1 MARREVP
8 RHNLPAIVI
17 RPLDAS
23 TRAPSRADA
32 DLHLPPHLK
41 MHPTSLRPTA
51 LSLVL
56 GASALTLSVGLAN
69 CQGPSPV
76 KVTGA
81 EPSAEQ
87 PRGEDALPSFL
98 LKVPG
103 GNVLVGMEIDAF
115 VDACAQAA
123 FEFKPAIAHKAAK
136 EKFIQAM
143 RRSASVIGRKQ
154 VPVETFYLGKWPV
167 KNSEYQVFVDAER
180 AAGRDVR
187 PPMHWWR
194 EGMKDA
200 YEEALPEIRKAF
212 PKTEN
217 GALLYWERHGNELP
231 YKVQNEKGESI
242 GDEPVVYVSWRD
254 ANRFAASLGMRLP
267 TEVELTRAMRGDGSH
282 TWPGGEQ
289 DDAWSAKK
297 KDLLGMAK
305 TSDLHLKPVGTI
317 AGATGPFGHVD
328 MFGQVW
334 QLCGDLGFQPIHGDM
349 DEFVKTWEKGLQKH
363 KLGRMLERK
372 PVYRGN
378 FIIAKGGSFLSYQ
391 EPVQLM
397 IDARAPMQTTA
408 VFESLGFRLAKS
420 LRPGYDFLYSL
431 QRIQFDSSAFAK
443 NQELNLAQ
451 LVGGERYTLAE
462 NGFPSAYE
470 AIAFAPA
477 NWLFDEKQMRLKT
490 LNEGSQTKP
499 LLLGAIACS
508 GRFENGTGPGLYSVF
523 FRAAGIPKELRDA
536 VKQGHKAVIKAR
548 KAAEKAAKNAKKGK
562 KKPEEEKAKDKKP
575 TKWRIVTKRF
585 GLTEDDLASPKAAN
599 GDLGFVRID
608 DVEIPT
614 SRDSYILATKGQMV
628 SVFDGTKKKAAFSE
642 PVPSTLTI
650 EPGPKGKEDKAVAKF
665 TFGIPLLARSARK
678 VVVFHMHAT
687 LDQAPPTPDKPW
699 RLPKVE
705 GK

>member
-123 FEFKPAIAHKAAK
+123 FEFNPAIAHKAAK

-242 GDEPVVYVSWRD
+242 GDEPVVFVSWRD

-562 KKPEEEKAKDKKP
+562 KKPEEKKAEDKKP